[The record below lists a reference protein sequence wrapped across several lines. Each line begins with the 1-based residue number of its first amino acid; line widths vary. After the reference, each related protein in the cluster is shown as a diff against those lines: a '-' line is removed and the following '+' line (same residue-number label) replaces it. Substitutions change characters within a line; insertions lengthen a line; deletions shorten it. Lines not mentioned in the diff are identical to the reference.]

1 MNHWD
6 SKGCQNLWDIYGPSE
21 VLPEEV
27 DDAVEGTTLRPG
39 DRVVFKNFSSIYRVT
54 GRKKVEGG
62 NDLIGCEG
70 EASGLPSWFRA
81 HDLRRVPSP
90 VGDAGELLGLSDFVA
105 PARADTVVEDTG
117 LKLAQ
122 DFCEEAWRTHG
133 GLISTLLS
141 AAAQAASGK
150 GLERHGS
157 TEREF
162 EAQPIFGIPD
172 LLGDE
177 PGRGWQLG
185 QAMKKIQEAQ
195 RFLSTKVENAQR
207 RAVAELLGA
216 IVYTAAA
223 VMTLD
228 DQGED

>member
-1 MNHWD
+1 MSYLA
-6 SKGCQNLWDIYGPSE
+6 SKGREGMWSYYGSPERSM
-21 VLPEEV
+21 EEV
-27 DDAVEGTTLRPG
+27 DCAFHKG
-39 DRVVFKNFSSIYRVT
+39 DRVRYQDFAPTYLVT
-54 GRKKVEGG
+54 DFIPGEVG
-62 NDLIGCEG
+62 NAVVYCGT
-70 EASGLPSWFRA
+70 LPFMEK
-81 HDLRRVPSP
+81 DLRLVCPAP
-90 VGDAGELLGLSDFVA
+90 VVQADTTVKDLVDMPDFVA
-105 PARADTVVEDTG
+105 TERADTVVEDMG
-117 LKLAQ
+117 LRVAQ
-122 DFCEEAWRTHG
+122 DFCEEAWATHG
-133 GLISTLLS
+133 GLIATLLS

-157 TEREF
+157 TERNF

-172 LLGDE
+172 LLGEE

-195 RFLSTKVENAQR
+195 RFLSTKVENAPR

-228 DQGED
+228 DQGEE